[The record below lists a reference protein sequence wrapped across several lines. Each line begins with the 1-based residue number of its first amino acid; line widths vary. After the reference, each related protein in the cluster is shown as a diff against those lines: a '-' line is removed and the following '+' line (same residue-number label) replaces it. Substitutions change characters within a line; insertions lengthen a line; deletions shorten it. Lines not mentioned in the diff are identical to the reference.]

1 MTTTLVTGANRGI
14 GLALAKQAAAAG
26 HTVIGTAREPGTA
39 VDLRETGARVLRLDA
54 ADPVSVDAF
63 ATELADEPVDI
74 LINNGA
80 IFPDRAGLEGTDLDQ
95 FEATLRVNVRG
106 PLAVTRALLPN
117 LRAGERKTVATIS
130 SSMGSIAGTKS
141 GGSYAYRVSKASV
154 NMLMRAMAAE
164 IDDLVF
170 LAIDPGWVRTDMGGE
185 KGDVSVDESA
195 DGLVTEFDRLSLE
208 TTGSF
213 RTWDGRDLP
222 F

>member
-1 MTTTLVTGANRGI
+1 MTTTLITGANRGI

-26 HTVIGTAREPGTA
+26 HTVIGTARDPGSA
-39 VDLRETGARVLRLDA
+39 VDLRNTGARVLRLDA
-54 ADPVSVDAF
+54 ADPASVDAF
-63 ATELADEPVDI
+63 ATELAGKPVDI

-80 IFPDRAGLEGTDLDQ
+80 IFPDRSGLEGTNLDQ

-170 LAIDPGWVRTDMGGE
+170 LAIDPGWVRTDMGG
-185 KGDVSVDESA
+185 DDAALSPDESA
-195 DGLVTEFDRLSLE
+195 AGVFTVASDATREQSGLFFRHDGERLD
-208 TTGSF
+208 
-213 RTWDGRDLP
+213 W
-222 F
+222 